1 MKMMTVKVV
10 SCSWQWWTTDETGA
24 NIITGEEIELML
36 EYLVQSFETDNEKQL
51 NTNLMT
57 AQRSQAHHGS

>member
-1 MKMMTVKVV
+1 
-10 SCSWQWWTTDETGA
+10 
-24 NIITGEEIELML
+24 ML

-51 NTNLMT
+51 NANLMK

>member
-1 MKMMTVKVV
+1 MQLAVV
-10 SCSWQWWTTDETGA
+10 DHKETGA
-24 NIITGEEIELML
+24 NILMGEEIKLMP
-36 EYLVQSFETDNEKQL
+36 EYLVQSFKTDNEKQL